1 MERDDYLAR
10 VRQDGEALAAA
21 ASLGLD
27 AQCPT
32 CPEWRVRD
40 LVTHTGMVHLWVR
53 TLVTTRAQD
62 RIPRRDLPPAPAED
76 DALVPWFSSGVGE
89 LVEVLAAVDPEEP
102 VWNWSASQP
111 NVAGFW
117 PRRMAHETAVHRWDA
132 QCAHRVTSPVDAQA
146 AVDGIEEILDT
157 ILPSALVDRAAQS
170 LGSSM
175 GGTLHAHATDVPG
188 EWLISVE
195 GDVQVEREHGK
206 GDAAVRAPASDL
218 FLFLAGRLST
228 KDVEV
233 FGDEAVIANWLELS
247 RFS

>member
-1 MERDDYLAR
+1 MERDDYLSR

-40 LVTHTGMVHLWVR
+40 LVAHTGMVHLWVR
-53 TLVTTRAQD
+53 TLVTTKAQE
-62 RIPRRDLPPAPAED
+62 RIPRRDLPSPPTD
-76 DALVPWFSSGVGE
+76 DALVRWFSDGVSA
-89 LVEVLAAVDPEEP
+89 LVEVLGSTGPDEP
-102 VWNWSASQP
+102 VWNWSATRP
-111 NVAGFW
+111 KVAGFW

-132 QCAHRVTSPVDAQA
+132 QCAHGATAPIDPEA

-170 LGSSM
+170 VASSM

-195 GDVQVEREHGK
+195 DEVRVEREHGK

-218 FLFLAGRLST
+218 FLFLAGRLSMS
-228 KDVEV
+228 DVEV
-233 FGDEAVIANWLELS
+233 FGDQAVIANWLEIS
-247 RFS
+247 RFA